1 MFATLL
7 TITVCMYWGAS
18 QGQYVGLMREIFG
31 RDTVFRVKIVGAFKT
46 ETRRG
51 RDWDLTTRTHE
62 LYGVN
67 LTLTFAISIGGTT
80 EMRSRDRKDLHEI
93 WLTVCFLIGR
103 NSDLHDVL
111 RSNWYTGLS
120 SGAKFLDIG
129 RTVFEKVVTVVV
141 LEICLTD
148 NGWYFQCH
156 RNPQC
161 FCV

>member
-7 TITVCMYWGAS
+7 TITVCLYWGAS
-18 QGQYVGLMREIFG
+18 QGQYVGLMRETTLQTFG

-51 RDWDLTTRTHE
+51 REWDLTTRTHE
-62 LYGVN
+62 LDINICIISWCYNRNAITWQERFTWNMIN
-67 LTLTFAISIGGTT
+67 LL
-80 EMRSRDRKDLHEI
+80 L
-93 WLTVCFLIGR
+93 GR
-103 NSDLHDVL
+103 NLDLHDVL
-111 RSNWYTGLS
+111 RSNWYIRLS

-129 RTVFEKVVTVVV
+129 RTVFEKVVAVVV
-141 LEICLTD
+141 LEI
-148 NGWYFQCH
+148 Y

>member
-62 LYGVN
+62 LNGVN
-67 LTLTFAISIGGTT
+67 LTLTFAISTGGTT

-129 RTVFEKVVTVVV
+129 RTVFEKVVAVVV
-141 LEICLTD
+141 LEI
-148 NGWYFQCH
+148 Y